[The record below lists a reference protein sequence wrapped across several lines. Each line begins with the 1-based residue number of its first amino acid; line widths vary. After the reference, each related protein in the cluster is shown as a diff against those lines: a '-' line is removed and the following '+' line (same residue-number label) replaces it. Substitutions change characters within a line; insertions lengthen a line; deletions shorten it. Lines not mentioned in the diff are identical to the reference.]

1 MNDKRLPG
9 VMRGVSPCTD
19 CAERH
24 TACHDTCSQ
33 YKEWKAKAQKIKE
46 ARLAYL
52 DERTKAYEEQK
63 RRNRWGRTIT
73 KQD

>member
-19 CAERH
+19 CTERH
-24 TACHDTCSQ
+24 TACHDHCSQ
-33 YKEWKAKAQKIKE
+33 YKAWKAEAQKIKE
-46 ARLAYL
+46 AKRNY
-52 DERTKAYEEQK
+52 DMERAIAFREFN